1 MILDRLLVHPVIKK
15 ARHFVDIIRSDVKRC
30 DLLKHASAMAYLL
43 VLSIIPTLAAIFSL
57 ISLFKPLLGKDGGF
71 LVEAEQ
77 FVLKHLATGSGE
89 QVVEYL
95 EKFLANLDITKIGL
109 TGFAGLIV
117 SLALFLN
124 QIEEALNRIWLVP
137 KARNLFTRFIY
148 FWTFLTLGAFLAAL
162 AVGVVSG
169 FSFSNM
175 VPFGDVAVK
184 QGSGIA
190 KFLMPF
196 ASSYIFFFF
205 LYKVVPNCR
214 VPSKDAAIGALVAT
228 ILVQVAGGVYGSY
241 ITKFTKYQV
250 VYGALAAVPMFL
262 FWLYLNAII
271 ILFGALMSWRLEQG
285 FLMEGT
291 TDNGKNQSARER
303 LRNTHLQALMPFVVL
318 SAIYQKFLSADGK
331 GFSGRELAEK
341 MFVPATWILT
351 ALEALE
357 DMGYIHAIA
366 APGAEL
372 AEGYLAN
379 QFVPAFPADEV
390 NVEKL
395 LGDLMQSSRDW
406 INDWQCELPVDVKK
420 SLLKVLNLDRKAWSK
435 TDLRSLLAA

>member
-1 MILDRLLVHPVIKK
+1 M
-15 ARHFVDIIRSDVKRC
+15 
-30 DLLKHASAMAYLL
+30 
-43 VLSIIPTLAAIFSL
+43 
-57 ISLFKPLLGKDGGF
+57 
-71 LVEAEQ
+71 
-77 FVLKHLATGSGE
+77 
-89 QVVEYL
+89 
-95 EKFLANLDITKIGL
+95 
-109 TGFAGLIV
+109 
-117 SLALFLN
+117 
-124 QIEEALNRIWLVP
+124 
-137 KARNLFTRFIY
+137 
-148 FWTFLTLGAFLAAL
+148 
-162 AVGVVSG
+162 
-169 FSFSNM
+169 
-175 VPFGDVAVK
+175 
-184 QGSGIA
+184 
-190 KFLMPF
+190 
-196 ASSYIFFFF
+196 
-205 LYKVVPNCR
+205 
-214 VPSKDAAIGALVAT
+214 VAT